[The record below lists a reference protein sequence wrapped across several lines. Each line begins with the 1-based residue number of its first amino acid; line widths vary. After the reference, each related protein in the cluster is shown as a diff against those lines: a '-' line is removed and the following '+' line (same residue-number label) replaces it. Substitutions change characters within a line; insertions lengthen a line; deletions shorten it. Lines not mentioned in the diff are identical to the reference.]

1 MESTIGDPALLFKRK
16 GDKFIGLCAAYVDDT
31 LQAGNSDFIK
41 LSEQTNNEFQYRPRE
56 WNNVQFAGVEIESKE
71 SEIIIHQRRYISK
84 LKTLD
89 KDATFSQ
96 FRSFRA
102 KLSWITQT
110 RPAFHAQSHLLL
122 KLLRKF
128 SM

>member
-1 MESTIGDPALLFKRK
+1 MST
-16 GDKFIGLCAAYVDDT
+16 V
-31 LQAGNSDFIK
+31 QAGNSDFIQ
-41 LSEQTNNEFQYRPRE
+41 LSEQTINKFQCRPRE

-71 SEIIIHQRRYISK
+71 SEIIMHQRRYISK

-110 RPAFHAQSHLLL
+110 RPDISCTVAFASQITA
-122 KLLRKF
+122 
-128 SM
+128 